1 MAGTPT
7 RIDQDVLDAAKV
19 AAASMSRSQAAQVN
33 HWARLGR
40 EVELSHALKV
50 VEVRAVLSGAA
61 SYDTLDP
68 REQAVVRAE
77 WAQRVEAL
85 RHEQDFATEFVAA
98 GRSWS
103 ELDADGNVVIRNA
116 T

>member
-19 AAASMSRSQAAQVN
+19 AAAAMSRSQAAQVN
-33 HWARLGR
+33 HWARMGR
-40 EVELSHALKV
+40 ELELSKQLRVAD
-50 VEVRAVLSGAA
+50 VRAVLDGGA
-61 SYDTLDP
+61 SYDSLGP

-77 WAQRVEAL
+77 WAERVEAL
-85 RHEQDFATEFVAA
+85 RLGQNFEEEFVAA

-103 ELDADGNVVIRNA
+103 ELDADGNVVIRTA
-116 T
+116 S